1 MRIITLA
8 VSVVAVGSLVACGTK
23 GENNAVETTTSDSAV
38 GGVSPS
44 AATADAR
51 GTSMVRF
58 VNAMPGAS
66 PLSVSSDSVA
76 VFSSVKFGDVTP
88 YQELRENI
96 KTFSLGTPGAMTGM
110 ASNTE
115 TMRDGGRYTI
125 FALSDRDGG
134 ASLKITRDELS
145 PEPGKARIRVVHA
158 APGLDDVD
166 VMMNGQTEP
175 LFDDIDYGSEAGF
188 KDVAPASTGFVIR
201 HANRNQAVANIK
213 SMTLK
218 AGSAYTIV
226 LVARKGGKVEA
237 VSFADEMVGQNGMSD
252 TPRR

>member
-1 MRIITLA
+1 MRIMTLA
-8 VSVVAVGSLVACGTK
+8 VSAVAIGALAACGTK
-23 GENNAVETTTSDSAV
+23 GENNAVATTTSDSAV
-38 GGVSPS
+38 GDVSRS
-44 AATADAR
+44 AASADAR

-58 VNAMPGAS
+58 VNAMPGGN

-76 VFSSVKFGDVTP
+76 IFSNVKSGDVTP
-88 YQELRENI
+88 FQELRDNV
-96 KTFSLGTPGAMTGM
+96 KTFSLGTPGALTGM

-145 PEPGKARIRVVHA
+145 PEEGKARIRVVHA

-166 VMMNGQTEP
+166 VMMNGQKDA

-188 KDVAPASTGFVIR
+188 KDVAPTSTGFVIR
-201 HANRNQAVANIK
+201 HNDRNHAVASLK

-226 LVARKGGKVEA
+226 LIGRPGGKVDA
-237 VSFADEMVGQNGMSD
+237 VSFTDEMVGANGMTD
-252 TPRR
+252 TKRR